1 MRNSYKFILFGLILS
16 ILFVG
21 ATNAAPAITPT
32 PGDASFTNV
41 TDDLPFEFSITVNE
55 SSNITWYFD
64 GSLEQSSAIN
74 QIFDSYSK
82 SASVGLYNVT
92 VFAENVNG
100 TDSHKWDWIVNESLA
115 INGNSPGPNPSTTVG
130 DEQTF
135 TVDTNQLA
143 NIEWYIDGA
152 LVQTNASQTSAS
164 YTNSTAP
171 VDSYSIKATA
181 NNVNG
186 TADQIWT
193 WDVTAIPAP
202 SITLVDPTDLTPN
215 DNTGD
220 SRTFEV
226 SINQPVNLTWIMNG
240 TTLRTDNSVTT
251 SSYAFISVPE
261 NSSGHNLTVFA
272 QNANGTDQ
280 EKWDWT
286 VTDIPLSITDS
297 KPTSDP
303 ETTVDVPQIFNITVN
318 KVCDINWYIDSSL
331 VQTNSS
337 SADAEFTKSDA
348 SVGNYNVTVTATNS
362 TDNVSKSWTWDVRS
376 KTYFS
381 GDRIWDENAGQSTDY
396 EWNAKSFSGFFYDL
410 ESGLSSETLTISDID
425 RSIGD
430 DDIVYETRPVETD
443 FEHSE
448 WGKYQV
454 IGFMAEKYFAAYTVN
469 TSIND
474 VEIISMMSDGQLA
487 KVLIDDDEK
496 ESVFS
501 GSSLVLEEGYELK
514 IVEVDV
520 NGNSVFVRLVKDG
533 DELDSGVVSGNEDYI
548 YQVDVGDSDDVVL
561 IAVHFDNIFSG
572 TESNAVFVEGIFQ
585 ISDEY
590 TQVEN
595 GDSFGKME
603 VTSVGDTMIQMK
615 NDDSVSLSKGKTV
628 DIMGKIK
635 LIVADDDDLRFAP
648 FVDMSEPGTYEL
660 RGTVA
665 EGSELLTWTPLNF
678 EGFYYDID
686 EGIQTEN
693 LEVLSI
699 SSRSIDDDQ
708 LVYTSTPQA
717 VEFEHSEWNSF
728 NVIGFQ
734 AEKYFAG
741 YPSTAFDRG
750 ESVDLISD
758 GQLSKVI
765 LDEDEKRSV
774 FSGSSLTLGEGYT
787 LDIVEVDRDGNQVL
801 VELSKDGDEVDT
813 DIASANDDY
822 IYEKDLGDSDDV
834 PIIVVHF
841 DEIFRGSESNAV
853 FVEGIFQIS
862 DEYKELETGDTFGEM
877 EITSLG
883 GSIVMK
889 NDDSISLSKDNDIEI
904 MENVGIRVA
913 DSDTVRYY
921 PYTEVTTSP
930 DEELKVTI
938 KDSVALKGEEFT
950 ITVTSRGASVA
961 EASVEVEGTKIGET
975 DDEGRIDYTPSEV
988 GVLDVVA
995 EKEGYVSGTDEI
1007 EVIDPDDETRKISIE
1022 VSPEEIFEGSPMT
1035 IYVLKSIGGDAIQG
1049 ADVTFDGKSLGSTSS
1064 DGTITYT
1071 PTEPGMHKLEAT
1083 KSGMLDAELDFKVEE
1098 LAAKFEFSNLVITP
1112 VGVKQGNEATFN
1124 VDVENTGTAAGD
1136 YTVELKVNGTVVGSQ
1151 TISMEVGDTQTLEFK
1166 HAEEEPGTYL
1176 AIVGGL
1182 EQTYEVVEK
1191 SSVLIYALGAIVLAV
1206 AGGLGYLFTAGG
1218 WTVEMAQ
1225 AKVGEAIVAL
1235 KELIGNVR

>member
-1 MRNSYKFILFGLILS
+1 MRNSFKFILFGLILL
-16 ILFVG
+16 LFCSSMGSAANVTAEFTADVTTGTNPLSVTFTDQSVNATTWSWDFGDGDGSVVQSPSHNYISTGNFTVVLTASDGNETAVETKVDFITVTAPSPIMPVAAFSGSPVSGSNPLDVVFTDASTDVTSWLWTFGDGDSSTNQNPTHTYNSVG
-21 ATNAAPAITPT
+21 NFTVSLAATNANGTVYENKTDYVTVTAPGPIMPVAAFSGSPVSGSNPLDVVFT
-32 PGDASFTNV
+32 DASTDTTSWLWDFGDGGSSTNQNP
-41 TDDLPFEFSITVNE
+41 THTYN
-55 SSNITWYFD
+55 
-64 GSLEQSSAIN
+64 
-74 QIFDSYSK
+74 
-82 SASVGLYNVT
+82 SVGNFT
-92 VFAENVNG
+92 VSLAATNVNG
-100 TDSHKWDWIVNESLA
+100 TVFENKTDYITVSAPVATPPVASFTTNVTEGSVSLA
-115 INGNSPGPNPSTTVG
+115 VLFNDTSTNSPTSWSWDLGDGTTVTTQ
-130 DEQTF
+130 DVVHT
-135 TVDTNQLA
+135 
-143 NIEWYIDGA
+143 Y
-152 LVQTNASQTSAS
+152 TS
-164 YTNSTAP
+164 
-171 VDSYSIKATA
+171 I
-181 NNVNG
+181 G
-186 TADQIWT
+186 T
-193 WDVTAIPAP
+193 
-202 SITLVDPTDLTPN
+202 
-215 DNTGD
+215 
-220 SRTFEV
+220 
-226 SINQPVNLTWIMNG
+226 
-240 TTLRTDNSVTT
+240 
-251 SSYAFISVPE
+251 
-261 NSSGHNLTVFA
+261 
-272 QNANGTDQ
+272 
-280 EKWDWT
+280 
-286 VTDIPLSITDS
+286 
-297 KPTSDP
+297 
-303 ETTVDVPQIFNITVN
+303 
-318 KVCDINWYIDSSL
+318 
-331 VQTNSS
+331 
-337 SADAEFTKSDA
+337 
-348 SVGNYNVTVTATNS
+348 YNVTLTVTNADGSDTE
-362 TDNVSKSWTWDVRS
+362 SKTIKVYS

-381 GDRIWDENAGQSTDY
+381 GDRIWDENANQSTDY

-410 ESGLSSETLTISDID
+410 ESGLSSETLVISDID
-425 RSIGD
+425 RSLGD
-430 DDIVYETRPVETD
+430 KDIVYETRPVETD
-443 FEHSE
+443 FEHSA

-487 KVLIDDDEK
+487 KVLVDDDDK

-533 DELDSGVVSGNEDYI
+533 DELDSSVVSGNDDYI
-548 YQVDVGDSDDVVL
+548 YKVDVGDSDDVVL
-561 IAVHFDNIFSG
+561 IAIHFDNIFSG
-572 TESNAVFVEGIFQ
+572 TESNAVFVKGIFQ

-590 TQVEN
+590 TQVES

-615 NDDSVSLSKGKTV
+615 NDDSVSLSKGKIV

-635 LIVADDDDLRFAP
+635 LIVADDNDLRFAP

-665 EGSELLTWTPLNF
+665 EGSDKLTWTPLNF

-686 EGIQTEN
+686 EGIQTEK
-693 LEVLSI
+693 LEVLDI
-699 SSRSIDDDQ
+699 SGRSIDDGD
-708 LVYTSTPQA
+708 LVYTSTPKA
-717 VEFEHSEWNSF
+717 VEFEHSSWNSF

-741 YPSTAFDRG
+741 YPSDAFDRG
-750 ESVDLISD
+750 ESVDMLSD

-774 FSGSSLTLGEGYT
+774 YSGSSLTLGEGYT
-787 LDIVEVDRDGNQVL
+787 LDIVEVDRDGNKVL
-801 VELSKDGDEVDT
+801 VELNKDGDELDSGIV
-813 DIASANDDY
+813 SANDDY
-822 IYEKDLGDSDDV
+822 IYEEDLGDSDDV

-841 DEIFRGSESNAV
+841 NEVFRGSESNAV

-862 DEYKELETGDTFGEM
+862 DEYKEFESGDTFGKM
-877 EITSLG
+877 EITGLS

-889 NDDSISLSKDNDIEI
+889 NEDSISLSKDKDIEI

-961 EASVEVEGTKIGET
+961 EATVEVEGTKIGET
-975 DDEGRIDYTPSEV
+975 DDEGRIDYTPSKA
-988 GVLDVVA
+988 GVLEIVA

-1007 EVIDPDDETRKISIE
+1007 EVIDPDDETKKISIE
-1022 VSPEEIFEGSPMT
+1022 VSPEEVFEGSSMT
-1035 IYVLKSIGGDAIQG
+1035 IYVLKSIGGDNIQG

-1071 PTEPGMHKLEAT
+1071 PTEPGMHKLVAT
-1083 KSGMLDAELDFKVEE
+1083 KSGFLNAELDIKVEE

-1151 TISMEVGDTQTLEFK
+1151 TISMEVGASQNLEFK

-1182 EQTYEVVEK
+1182 EQSYEVVEK
-1191 SSVLIYALGAIVLAV
+1191 SGVVLYALGAIVIAV

-1218 WTVEMAQ
+1218 WTVEIAQ

-1235 KELIGNVR
+1235 KELIGNIR